1 MNDERERGEV
11 KAGRANTPSAE
22 MPRPTG
28 ENRLHV
34 ELDPEQISLTAG
46 NGARAGSPER
56 AGAPASAPA
65 PLWSVL
71 GSPERRFLHSPRSP
85 TNEEKAAANAA
96 KERQSS
102 GSTAAHLPQRAA
114 DVLRRSRAGYARSP
128 PRGAAPRAAP
138 LRMASSEPA
147 KEPQSE
153 PAKEPQPE
161 SPLLSREKKKNPL
174 SFRGVANMAAKVKS
188 AAHLSAELDRTKSER
203 IVSGGDPS
211 KGHNWQIRHGRMT
224 FTGNAAARLPH
235 PTAPL
240 ALVLSSPLP

>member
-1 MNDERERGEV
+1 MDRPPHTFLSEPPMYC
-11 KAGRANTPSAE
+11 AG
-22 MPRPTG
+22 
-28 ENRLHV
+28 V
-34 ELDPEQISLTAG
+34 
-46 NGARAGSPER
+46 ER
-56 AGAPASAPA
+56 AMPEVH
-65 PLWSVL
+65 LEERHL
-71 GSPERRFLHSPRSP
+71 ERRLSEWR
-85 TNEEKAAANAA
+85 
-96 KERQSS
+96 
-102 GSTAAHLPQRAA
+102 
-114 DVLRRSRAGYARSP
+114 RRSRRN
-128 PRGAAPRAAP
+128 
-138 LRMASSEPA
+138 